1 MTTEAKD
8 QPIDLFLEWFE
19 EAKSAE
25 LVLPEAM
32 SVASV
37 GADGRPSSRM
47 VLLKDADSRGF
58 VFYTNLNSRKGD
70 EIQAN
75 KHVALLF
82 HWKSLKRQ
90 IRIEGPAVPVSDE
103 EADAYFVTR
112 DRGAQIGAWA
122 SDQSAPMSG
131 RFDLEK
137 KVAEFTTK
145 FSVGKIA
152 RPPFWS
158 GLRVVPD
165 RFEFWSDGRFRLH
178 DRLIYIRDG
187 DAWQTERLFP

>member
-47 VLLKDADSRGF
+47 VLLKDADPRGF
-58 VFYTNLNSRKGD
+58 VFYTNLNSRKGS

-75 KHVALLF
+75 DHVALLF
-82 HWKSLKRQ
+82 HWKSLNAKSGSKARLF
-90 IRIEGPAVPVSDE
+90 RSR
-103 EADAYFVTR
+103 TR
-112 DRGAQIGAWA
+112 KLTPISRRGTA
-122 SDQSAPMSG
+122 AP
-131 RFDLEK
+131 K
-137 KVAEFTTK
+137 
-145 FSVGKIA
+145 
-152 RPPFWS
+152 S
-158 GLRVVPD
+158 GL
-165 RFEFWSDGRFRLH
+165 GRA
-178 DRLIYIRDG
+178 INPPQCRD
-187 DAWQTERLFP
+187 AST

>member
-8 QPIDLFLEWFE
+8 KPIDLFLEWFE

-47 VLLKDADSRGF
+47 VLLKDADPRGF
-58 VFYTNLNSRKGD
+58 VFYTNLNSRKGS

-75 KHVALLF
+75 DHVALLF

-103 EADAYFVTR
+103 EADAYFATRTAAPKSGLGRAINPPQCRDASTWRRKSQNSAQNSALERSR
-112 DRGAQIGAWA
+112 DRHSGPVCALCRTGSNFGATAVFGC
-122 SDQSAPMSG
+122 MTG
-131 RFDLEK
+131 
-137 KVAEFTTK
+137 
-145 FSVGKIA
+145 
-152 RPPFWS
+152 
-158 GLRVVPD
+158 
-165 RFEFWSDGRFRLH
+165 
-178 DRLIYIRDG
+178 
-187 DAWQTERLFP
+187 